1 MDSKVSKRP
10 TLCHLVTFSDFNIYF
25 QLNVGDSIIYSHF
38 SINYMAVVS
47 PHTLNDSELLLWN
60 KLVQLGANENT
71 ASVLIC
77 LHHHGAASSKDLQ
90 CQCNIRQ
97 PDVSTAISELREM
110 NLVHFSSRS
119 ESSRGRPAH
128 VYRLRMNL
136 EQSIQPFVNRAKK
149 RANDI
154 LSNVESIRALV
165 GKVETTQDQTSMAV

>member
-1 MDSKVSKRP
+1 
-10 TLCHLVTFSDFNIYF
+10 
-25 QLNVGDSIIYSHF
+25 
-38 SINYMAVVS
+38 MAVGS
-47 PHTLNDSELLLWN
+47 PHTLNESEFLLWE

-90 CQCNIRQ
+90 CHCNIRQ
-97 PDVSTAISELREM
+97 PDVSMAISELREM

-128 VYRLRMNL
+128 VYRLRMTL

-149 RANDI
+149 RANEI
-154 LSNVESIRALV
+154 LNDVEAICTLV
-165 GKVETTQDQTSMAV
+165 GQVEITQDQAFTAA